1 MKLDLD
7 LIRDILLWIEQNQEV
22 AHDDIDDIPLP
33 GRGHHE
39 ISYHV
44 ARLANEGFIDATT
57 QRVGGTEPG
66 EIFQLYTVHAIEW
79 RGHDL
84 LEHLRDKAVMDRAK
98 GLLRA
103 AGVKTMSELFKALQA
118 EGADRLRMYL
128 SGLIG

>member
-33 GRGHHE
+33 GRDHHE

-66 EIFQLYTVHAIEW
+66 EIFQLYSVHAIEW

-84 LEHLRDKAVMDRAK
+84 LEHLRDKAAMDRAK
-98 GLLRA
+98 RLLKA
-103 AGVKTMSELFKALQA
+103 AGAATLSELFKAMQT
-118 EGADRLRMYL
+118 EGVERIRSYIVGL
-128 SGLIG
+128 SN